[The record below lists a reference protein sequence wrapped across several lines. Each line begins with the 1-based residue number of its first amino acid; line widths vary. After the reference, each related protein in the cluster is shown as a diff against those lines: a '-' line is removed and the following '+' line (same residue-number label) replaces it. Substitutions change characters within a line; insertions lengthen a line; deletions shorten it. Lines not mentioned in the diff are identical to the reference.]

1 MKIPVLIAFATER
14 NVGCSFGF
22 LITYNQQDHDF
33 QIFRIGFNIMDK
45 NSFQFEINYQTDYD
59 DEPSLASQMWTLTTF

>member
-22 LITYNQQDHDF
+22 LITYNQQDLDF
-33 QIFRIGFNIMDK
+33 QISRIGFIVMSK
-45 NSFQFEINYQTDYD
+45 NSFPFEINYKSDYE